1 MTVLPIILA
10 PAALIAPAQPPAIQ
24 GPTVEGL
31 ILNQA
36 GKPLPASIGLIPMFQ
51 RDEPFPSR
59 TVENQLL
66 KSKKKTPG
74 FQLPIPAPGLY
85 VLDIR
90 GRGCRPVQV
99 PVLLGENGLKG
110 IEITP
115 IPEKAQGE
123 IKPISADANLVK
135 LAAVYAA
142 HREREITYRKAVKA
156 KFDKKASGAAE
167 SGPVVDWTPD
177 LESLATDL
185 KTETDPDVQSLAAA
199 CYLDLGAKMAK
210 LDPEVAGAALD
221 KLPATSPWWAFNPRS
236 AGSAFAAS
244 NRSADWMA
252 FRETLS
258 KDNPDSEVRAYGYY
272 SQVASAFN
280 KGDREKFDTL
290 FGTLTTDYK
299 GTKYAKSAKTFDP
312 AKMPPPSTSTP
323 AEVPA
328 VPAPPA
334 AAAAPPAP
342 AEIPTENPIQP
353 ATQP

>member
-1 MTVLPIILA
+1 MFPIILA
-10 PAALIAPAQPPAIQ
+10 PAALIAPAQQPAVQ

-51 RDEPFPSR
+51 RDEPFPAR

-74 FQLPIPAPGLY
+74 FKLPIPAPGLY

-90 GRGCRPVQV
+90 GRGCLPVQV

-115 IPEKAQGE
+115 IPEKAQGDV
-123 IKPISADANLVK
+123 KPISADASLVK

-142 HREREITYRKAVKA
+142 HLEREASYRKAVKA
-156 KFDKKASGAAE
+156 RFDQKASGAAE
-167 SGPVVDWTPD
+167 SGPIIDWTHD

-185 KTETDPDVQSLAAA
+185 KTETDPDVQSLTAA

-210 LDPEVAGAALD
+210 LDPEVAGTALD

-244 NRSADWMA
+244 NRSADWTA
-252 FRETLS
+252 FREALS

-272 SQVASAFN
+272 SQAASAFN
-280 KGDREKFDTL
+280 KGDREKFDRL
-290 FGTLTTDYK
+290 LGTLTTDYQ

-312 AKMPPPSTSTP
+312 AKMPSPSTSAP
-323 AEVPA
+323 AEVPP
-328 VPAPPA
+328 VPAPEA
-334 AAAAPPAP
+334 TPAP

-353 ATQP
+353 AAQP